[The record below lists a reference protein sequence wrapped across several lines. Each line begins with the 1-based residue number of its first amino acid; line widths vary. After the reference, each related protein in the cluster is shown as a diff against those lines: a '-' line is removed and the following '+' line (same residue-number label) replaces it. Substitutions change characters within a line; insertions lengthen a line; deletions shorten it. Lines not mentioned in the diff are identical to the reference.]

1 MGEIKSAL
9 ELALE
14 KTEGVKSDKNL
25 ILKNKIIAEGQ
36 KAAFAFLENQDA
48 ETGYLDNIIQKSSDN
63 AGKEGA
69 IWAKDGMKKVL
80 FSNFKLPENE
90 AALSKTEKL
99 EKAFIEICSS
109 SGGKKELAHVFQQV
123 KELFAQYLQTKLSV
137 EEKLKQNYG
146 GKLAEKEATLSAQ
159 LGQEVHLKPENDPE
173 YQQYL
178 SKMYNDLDQQYAD
191 VLLKV
196 RIEIEKRL

>member
-25 ILKNKIIAEGQ
+25 ILKNKITDEGQ

-48 ETGYLDNIIQKSSDN
+48 ETGYLDSIIEKSSDS
-63 AGKEGA
+63 AGQEGA
-69 IWAKDGMKKVL
+69 TWVKDGMKKVL
-80 FSNFKLPENE
+80 FSNLKLPENE
-90 AALSKTEKL
+90 ASLSKIEKL
-99 EKAFIEICSS
+99 NKAFMAICSS
-109 SGGKKELAHVFQQV
+109 EGKKELPHVFQQV
-123 KELFAQYLQTKLSV
+123 KELFDQYLHNKSGI
-137 EEKLKQNYG
+137 EEKLKQNYA

-159 LGQEVHLKPENDPE
+159 LGQEVHLNAENDPE
-173 YQQYL
+173 YQKYL